1 MNKEI
6 KSFTKILERLGK
18 KTVEIYEEMEENRK
32 RMGQAVFLSM
42 AGVGDAPELHIE
54 DGGLH
59 MYKFEVLDFNID
71 KGRMYVPKDN
81 EIWDRIKAHKDY
93 SALEKR
99 IRKVRLGSSHEILI
113 REFVHDVIFNLMI
126 RGGEISKSKSKRKI
140 ARRAKLL
147 AEDLLLSTHHHGLM
161 APVFAIEVD
170 RDTIQIGDYAVIR
183 RARYSEMIEY
193 SLGFANQTGST
204 KFTHVLEIQ
213 PKSLTTGNFI
223 HTIRPNVRLL
233 TSLVLA
239 LRLVFGGGVGTEFA
253 HYWIMPNMADKR
265 IGQVHQLA
273 ESEIEP
279 SRAFRPGRTP
289 SHIKQSQMKYVTNL
303 VGLLLPIMMSEPNN
317 IVRALM
323 RYGQAIET
331 NDIVD
336 RIIDSMIAIECLFG
350 GYSKKAARMAAL
362 MLSNGTNPEPAFEEL
377 LGHCYEARNKLVHG
391 SSIQSAEKAA
401 GGNLDKKS
409 AQLTELVRRCLILS
423 LSYSKDMWDNLKE
436 LADKEIASETS

>member
-1 MNKEI
+1 MNREI
-6 KSFTKILERLGK
+6 KNFTKILERLGK
-18 KTVEIYEEMEENRK
+18 KTVEIYEEMEKNRK
-32 RMGQAVFLSM
+32 RMGQAMLLSM
-42 AGVGDAPELHIE
+42 AGVKDAPELHIK
-54 DGGLH
+54 DGMLH
-59 MYKFEVLDFNID
+59 MYKFEVLGFNVD
-71 KGRMYVPKDN
+71 KGRMHVPKDN

-93 SALEKR
+93 AVLEKR
-99 IRKVRLGSSHEILI
+99 IRKVRLGSSHEILV
-113 REFVHDVIFNLMI
+113 REFIHDVIFNLAI
-126 RGGEISKSKSKRKI
+126 RGGEISKSKLKREI

-147 AEDLLLSTHHHGLM
+147 AEDLSLSTPHHGLM

-170 RDTIQIGDYAVIR
+170 KDIIQIGDYAVIR

-193 SLGFANQTGST
+193 SLGFADQTSST

-223 HTIRPNVRLL
+223 NTIRPNVRLL

-265 IGQVHQLA
+265 IGQVHQIA

-289 SHIKQSQMKYVTNL
+289 SQIKQSQMKYVTSL
-303 VGLLLPIMMSEPNN
+303 VRLLLPIMVSEPNN

-331 NDIVD
+331 NDVVD
-336 RIIDSMIAIECLFG
+336 KIIDSMIAMEFLFG
-350 GYSKKAARMAAL
+350 GYSKKATKMAAL
-362 MLSNGTNPEPAFEEL
+362 MLSHGTNPKPASEEL
-377 LGHCYEARNKLVHG
+377 LDHCYEARNKLVHG

-409 AQLTELVRRCLILS
+409 AQLAELLRKCLICS
-423 LSYSKDMWDNLKE
+423 LSYSEEMWENLRE
-436 LADKEIASETS
+436 LADKELASETS